1 MLNDVSWSFIV
12 SCSFTLIPQYFQKSP
27 EKHFGG
33 ACPQTP
39 EDAFAA
45 KLETDICQRAK
56 KSDSLDTM
64 KNPYIYIYIITLV
77 STFPQI

>member
-1 MLNDVSWSFIV
+1 M

>member
-56 KSDSLDTM
+56 KSDSPDTM